1 MIIHITANERWHK
14 SRRDGYYRPE
24 SLEETGYIRC
34 LKPSQFVEI
43 MEGILGEREELM
55 LVLID
60 EKRVEAEIKYENF
73 YDSGEKHPHI
83 YGELNLDAVIAVES
97 APYRV

>member
-1 MIIHITANERWHK
+1 MIVHITARERWHK

-43 MEGILGEREELM
+43 MEGILGEREDIM
-55 LVLID
+55 LVMID
-60 EKRVEAEIKYENF
+60 EESVEAEIKYENF

-83 YGELNLDAVIAVES
+83 YGELNLDAVVEIKP
-97 APYRV
+97 APETV